1 MWGPTNFIVGHW
13 GGGEYLYTKFCS
25 PAFIERGIF
34 YDPIELAD
42 AVAAGSPKTMVSPT
56 KVRNIYLNP
65 PEAGS
70 GPFVEFCDF
79 FYNCARGEGAE
90 LIVGLQK
97 LDEEVGPYNDQLK
110 GFGEFYDLV
119 KPRLQASAFQSL
131 IFQDWNEIRMV
142 DNIHSSNESA
152 RLIGEAYA
160 KVILDKL
167 KQ

>member
-1 MWGPTNFIVGHW
+1 MVLLVFPQNHLIRNGPILGGPT
-13 GGGEYLYTKFCS
+13 
-25 PAFIERGIF
+25 R
-34 YDPIELAD
+34 
-42 AVAAGSPKTMVSPT
+42 
-56 KVRNIYLNP
+56 
-65 PEAGS
+65 
-70 GPFVEFCDF
+70 
-79 FYNCARGEGAE
+79 
-90 LIVGLQK
+90 
-97 LDEEVGPYNDQLK
+97 
-110 GFGEFYDLV
+110 EFYDLV